1 MLAFTTLNFGRIL
14 QLTHR
19 LVLISLRREHSEQL
33 LIKQKHQIFC
43 YVLFIYC
50 NEILKPIKV
59 KQIIILD
66 KVLVTCNTTILFLYN
81 TFHQDLRSFFF
92 FFKEGNVTE
101 PFYRQINFTDFSFS
115 LPISHP
121 PMQGETMDTIF
132 SNGFQTGL
140 RLYSAI
146 RTAVHKECFWLPLT
160 KSVFIQK
167 A

>member
-33 LIKQKHQIFC
+33 LLKQKHEIFC

-66 KVLVTCNTTILFLYN
+66 KVLVTCNTTILFFYN
-81 TFHQDLRSFFF
+81 TFHQDLKVCFLFLR
-92 FFKEGNVTE
+92 KEMSLNH
-101 PFYRQINFTDFSFS
+101 FT
-115 LPISHP
+115 
-121 PMQGETMDTIF
+121 G
-132 SNGFQTGL
+132 
-140 RLYSAI
+140 R
-146 RTAVHKECFWLPLT
+146 
-160 KSVFIQK
+160 
-167 A
+167 